1 MASLQYLSLG
11 DEICSGACHSSRAHP
26 SPAKS
31 HHRYPTAYARPSY
44 AYSATRPSIVV
55 VDQPPVTINSVPRRR
70 RTGKVVVKAV
80 ECTPSGRTTTRTYV
94 EYGRKSK
101 SKSKGVGYKY
111 RK

>member
-1 MASLQYLSLG
+1 MTLLSM
-11 DEICSGACHSSRAHP
+11 GACHSTRAHP
-26 SPAKS
+26 HPTTF
-31 HHRYPTAYARPSY
+31 HHLYPTTYARPSY
-44 AYSATRPSIVV
+44 SYSAARPSIMV
-55 VDQPPVTINSVPRRR
+55 VDQPAVTINSVSRRR

-80 ECTPSGRTTTRTYV
+80 ECTPSGRTTTRTNV